1 MPPMNLETAQW
12 RKSARS
18 VSNGAC
24 VEVAPA
30 HDPVTVQDADMAQ
43 NSVIVRDTVMAWVTT
58 AGWNHEDSPPDSADE
73 DADESAAPVAASA

>member
-1 MPPMNLETAQW
+1 MSLTNLETAEW

-30 HDPVTVQDADMAQ
+30 HDVDMVQ
-43 NSVIVRDTVMAWVTT
+43 NSVIVRDTVIAWVTT